1 MSSSARKHVAD
12 LYQALGVDRDAS
24 FDEIK
29 KAYRKLARE
38 LHPDVNPDP
47 KVQDKF
53 KEITAAYE
61 VLSDPDKRQKYDL
74 GGDPFSQFGGSANFG
89 FGDIM
94 DAFFGGGGQ
103 RGPRPRAR
111 AGQDALIGIELDL
124 HEACFGCD
132 RELTVDT
139 AVRCTKCSG
148 TGSADAGKPQTCG
161 ICKGRGEIQ
170 QVTRSF
176 IGNVMTSRP
185 CNNCGG
191 YGSVITSP
199 CSECAGDGRI
209 RSRRTLNVKVPA
221 GVETGNRI
229 QMSGQGEVGPGGG
242 PAGDLYVE
250 IVELPH
256 EFLVRDGNDLHISV
270 SIPMTSAALGTHV
283 TIESL
288 DGPQD
293 VSIKAGFQ
301 SGEMITL
308 KGLGMS
314 KLRGS
319 GRGDLIVHVEV
330 QIPTK
335 LGKDEEDLLKK
346 LAQARGDK
354 PEQVEI
360 HRRGKHEHS
369 FFSRF
374 RDAFNR

>member
-1 MSSSARKHVAD
+1 MAD
-12 LYQALGVDRDAS
+12 LYETLGVHRDSS

-38 LHPDVNPDP
+38 YHPDVNPDP
-47 KVQDKF
+47 KTNNKF

-61 VLSDPDKRQKYDL
+61 VLSDPTKRQKYDL
-74 GGDPFSQFGGSANFG
+74 GGDPFSQMGGAQNFG

-94 DAFFGGGGQ
+94 DAFFGGGGS

-111 AGQDALIGIELDL
+111 AGQDALIGVELDL
-124 HEACFGCD
+124 NEVCFGTD
-132 RELTVDT
+132 RDITVDT
-139 AVRCTKCSG
+139 AVRCNKCGG
-148 TGSADAGKPQTCG
+148 TGCADNTKPQTCG

-191 YGSVITSP
+191 YGSVIQSP
-199 CSECAGDGRI
+199 CGECAGDGRV
-209 RSRRTLNVKVPA
+209 RSRRTLAVKIPA

-242 PAGDLYVE
+242 PAGDLYIE
-250 IVELPH
+250 INEKPH
-256 EFLVRDGNDLHISV
+256 DFLIREGNNLHLSISI
-270 SIPMTSAALGTHV
+270 SMAAAALGTVVH
-283 TIESL
+283 IDSL
-288 DGPQD
+288 DGEQE
-293 VSIKAGFQ
+293 VGIKPGFQ
-301 SGEMITL
+301 SAGAVTL
-308 KGLGMS
+308 KGLGIT

-330 QIPTK
+330 LTPQKLTK
-335 LGKDEEDLLKK
+335 EEQELLKK
-346 LAQARGDK
+346 FADSRGEK
-354 PEQVEI
+354 TGAVEV
-360 HRRGKHEHS
+360 HGRDNANHEHRI
-369 FFSRF
+369 FGRV